1 MRSLVFSALCLALL
15 AGCST
20 LDNMRSQS
28 PEEPDA
34 TAGVQL
40 VGNVA
45 IPYGRDEIEVEGVGL
60 VVGLPG
66 TGSDPP
72 PSIYRSMLLDEM
84 HKYNVPR
91 AEELLASKD
100 TALVL
105 VSGKL
110 RMGMQS
116 GDKFDVE
123 LTIPARGE
131 TKSLRSGWLMEVR
144 LTEKAVLGGEVRS
157 GRLLAK
163 AQGPVLVDG
172 VGSEEGDDPA
182 ANVRGR
188 VLGGGVS
195 LSDHAAGLILAT
207 SYQQVVYS
215 ALVGNAVNQRFHT
228 YRNGVRQNLANPKNN
243 EYVDLRIHPR
253 YKHNVPRYLRVVRAL
268 PLRETTTQRVARLE
282 VLQRQLLDPLTSSTA
297 ALRLE
302 AVGHEGVPALLKG
315 LESPDPEA
323 RFHAAEALAYLDH
336 DQSIAAAP
344 ILGSIARNE
353 SAFRVFALTALSA
366 MNSFESREQLRELLN
381 VKSAETRYG
390 AFRALWAM
398 DNGDPL
404 VKGEMLGGKF
414 SYHTI
419 GAEGPPMIHVTNS
432 FRPEIVLFGNNQQ
445 LLTPL
450 TLEAGKSILITAP
463 AGGPLTVSRFAVGEP
478 DQKRQVSPKLDDVI
492 RAAVELEG
500 TYPDVVQMLQQ
511 ASQKNLLADGSRLV
525 ADAIPQADRVYRRP
539 GSPEATAE
547 APTVSLGPLPNLF
560 PSLARRSTETEDESH
575 ATGTD
580 VEAPPKSFWQRFVN
594 FIRPFN

>member
-1 MRSLVFSALCLALL
+1 MRSLVFSALCLCLV

-28 PEEPDA
+28 PEEPEPA
-34 TAGVQL
+34 AGVQL

-60 VVGLPG
+60 VVGLHG

-72 PSIYRSMLLDEM
+72 PSVYRSMLLEEM

-110 RMGMQS
+110 RMGMQA

-123 LTIPARGE
+123 LTVPARGE
-131 TKSLRSGWLMEVR
+131 TTSLRNGWLMEVR

-163 AQGPVLVDG
+163 AQGPVLVDS
-172 VGSEEGDDPA
+172 VDQEDGDDAA

-195 LSDHAAGLILAT
+195 VSDHAAGMILAS
-207 SYQQVVYS
+207 SYQQVVYA

-228 YRNGVRQNLANPKNN
+228 YRNGVRQDLANPKNN
-243 EYVDLRIHPR
+243 EYVDLKIHPR

-268 PLRETTTQRVARLE
+268 PLRETTTQRVSRLE
-282 VLQRQLLDPLTSSTA
+282 VLERQLLDPLTSSTA
-297 ALRLE
+297 ALQLE
-302 AVGHEGVPALLKG
+302 AIGHEGVPALLKG
-315 LESPDPEA
+315 LQSPDLEV
-323 RFHAAEALAYLDH
+323 RFYAAEALAYLDH
-336 DQSIAAAP
+336 DRSMAAAP
-344 ILGSIARNE
+344 VLGSIARNE
-353 SAFRVFALTALSA
+353 SAFRVYALTALSA
-366 MNSFESREQLRELLN
+366 MNSYEAREQLRELLH

-398 DNGDPL
+398 DNNDPL

-419 GAEGPPMIHVTNS
+419 ASEAPPMIHVTNS
-432 FRPEIVLFGNNQQ
+432 FRPEIVLLGNNQQ
-445 LLTPL
+445 FLTPL
-450 TLEAGKSILITAP
+450 TLEAGRNILITAA
-463 AGGPLTVSRFAVGEP
+463 AGGPVTVSRFAIGEP
-478 DQKRQVSPKLDDVI
+478 DQKREVSPKVDDVI
-492 RAAVELEG
+492 RAVVELEG
-500 TYPDVVQMLQQ
+500 TYPDVVQMLTQ
-511 ASQKNLLADGSRLV
+511 ASQKELLADGSRLV
-525 ADAIPQADRVYRRP
+525 ADAIPQAGRVYRRP
-539 GSPEATAE
+539 GAPESADA

-560 PSLARRSTETEDESH
+560 PSLARQSTEEEGGSQS
-575 ATGTD
+575 TGMD
-580 VEAPPKSFWQRFVN
+580 VEAPPKPFWKRLVN
-594 FIRPFN
+594 FIRPL